1 MKRGAC
7 IALWMNFAWL
17 ASEPSWAVEN
27 WSGEDYDLHA
37 GDFNGDRTTDLLFIA
52 RDPARPSGI
61 VLSDGTGLRTLLQT
75 WGNAWLGI
83 PWTGGRY
90 NVLVAE
96 FDGDG
101 RADKLLQR
109 GSAGDHS
116 LLLTE

>member
-52 RDPARPSGI
+52 RDPALGDRRAAPGEASPARFE
-61 VLSDGTGLRTLLQT
+61 GLR
-75 WGNAWLGI
+75 
-83 PWTGGRY
+83 RY
-90 NVLVAE
+90 SQPAFLN
-96 FDGDG
+96 
-101 RADKLLQR
+101 R
-109 GSAGDHS
+109 
-116 LLLTE
+116 